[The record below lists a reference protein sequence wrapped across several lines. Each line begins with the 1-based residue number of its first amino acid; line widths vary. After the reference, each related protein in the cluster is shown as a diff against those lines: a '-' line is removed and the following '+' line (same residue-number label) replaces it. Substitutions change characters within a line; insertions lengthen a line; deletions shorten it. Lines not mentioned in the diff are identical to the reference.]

1 MIVYIAGKMAGLPDL
16 GRARF
21 RAAAEKLRKEGHI
34 VLSPAELP
42 DGMPRDRYMPI
53 CLAMIGAADAVYFLG
68 NYRFSAGANIELRF
82 ASYQGKHIFFEKD
95 EAKEKE
101 T

>member
-21 RAAAEKLRKEGHI
+21 RAAA
-34 VLSPAELP
+34 
-42 DGMPRDRYMPI
+42 
-53 CLAMIGAADAVYFLG
+53 DAVYLLG
-68 NYRFSAGANIELRF
+68 NWRFSAGANIELRF